1 MFIRSLKRKFSMHST
16 LFLFHYNF
24 TPVSMLMNHN
34 EDLQRIHVVDLYV
47 RMVYNQVNLLFVVCS
62 IPIDLREDHHHH
74 PESTLHVFYS
84 HLSNNYRIVVHI
96 VYMSCN
102 VCRQFP
108 HLMHHVH
115 HRAVNVIRKVQ
126 LNNHRQNQMV
136 ALEQWYESLE
146 R

>member
-1 MFIRSLKRKFSMHST
+1 MFIRNSKEKFSICIQHYSYFIDFT
-16 LFLFHYNF
+16 L
-24 TPVSMLMNHN
+24 VSMPMYYN

-47 RMVYNQVNLLFVVCS
+47 RTVYNRVNLLFVVCS
-62 IPIDLREDHHHH
+62 IPIDLLEDRHHH

-102 VCRQFP
+102 VCHQFP
-108 HLMHHVH
+108 HLMNNVH